1 MKKVAVLLS
10 LVAFIF
16 AFTSCNSG
24 PEGDAKELMDKQEDL
39 IQMQQKAAEDG
50 ELSDKEIDNI
60 VNEFKDFMD
69 FSSELE
75 EKYKDDSAGNA
86 KLNEELEARQE
97 EIQDK
102 YKDIDM
108 SDVEGYDKLNEKMFE
123 VMFSESDQQQ
133 QQPQQQQQQQ
143 PQQEE
148 QPVE

>member
-1 MKKVAVLLS
+1 MKKFAVLLS
-10 LVAFIF
+10 LVAFVF

-24 PEGDAKELMDKQEDL
+24 PEGDAKKLMDKQEAL
-39 IQMQQKAAEDG
+39 IEMQQKAAKDG

-60 VNEFKDFMD
+60 VNEFKAFME

-75 EKYKDDSAGNA
+75 EKYEEDSAGNA
-86 KLNEELEARQE
+86 QLNEELETMQK

-123 VMFSESDQQQ
+123 VMFSES
-133 QQPQQQQQQQ
+133 
-143 PQQEE
+143 EE
-148 QPVE
+148 SEE